1 VREHVNGAQRNAAKW
16 QPDGVVRFFL
26 VAGAR
31 IECLRRRALLKN
43 TEMAKNAQMKNL
55 MNDLEAAGWR

>member
-1 VREHVNGAQRNAAKW
+1 M
-16 QPDGVVRFFL
+16 
-26 VAGAR
+26 
-31 IECLRRRALLKN
+31 LKATCAVEN